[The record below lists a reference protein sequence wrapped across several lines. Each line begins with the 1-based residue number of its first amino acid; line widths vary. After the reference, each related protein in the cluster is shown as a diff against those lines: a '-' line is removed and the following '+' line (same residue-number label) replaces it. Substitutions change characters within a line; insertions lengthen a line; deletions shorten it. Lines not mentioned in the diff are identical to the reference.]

1 MGYIRSAGPFSDFID
16 KFMNGKSQKIRV
28 LKRINISQGKELFAE
43 NDNEF
48 GARIQHVIA
57 ETHDEVSRQISELVG
72 TLEEWQGSELSD
84 NVRVSKKPVKIT
96 IRDGK
101 YDDLI
106 CTVVIEAKVQYFTN
120 IKE

>member
-1 MGYIRSAGPFSDFID
+1 MGYIRGSGPFGGMID

-28 LKRINISQGKELFAE
+28 LKRINISQGKELF
-43 NDNEF
+43 NDNNSDF
-48 GARIQHVIA
+48 GRQIQGLINK
-57 ETHDEVSRQISELVG
+57 THDEVSRQISELVG

-96 IRDGK
+96 IRTGK